1 MRRSDSYID
10 KITPALQYVGV
21 PVVYSCPHFVLLKLL
36 VIIIMDQFRPVQR
49 SSDQFRPVQ
58 RSLDQFRPVIILV
71 QTRPDQFG
79 PVRTSSDQ
87 LTDGKLN
94 YLRLHARGAALVS
107 SAILVVADVNPFL
120 WPSIWS
126 SFLICRGGWLCGG
139 GGGGW
144 RGFLADSEDPLVLV
158 TASIYPLSS
167 IDLHADTGFVSG
179 VSWCPD
185 FKLGVGL
192 AAIRIEPLVDA
203 LIAEV

>member
-1 MRRSDSYID
+1 M
-10 KITPALQYVGV
+10 
-21 PVVYSCPHFVLLKLL
+21 
-36 VIIIMDQFRPVQR
+36 
-49 SSDQFRPVQ
+49 
-58 RSLDQFRPVIILV
+58 
-71 QTRPDQFG
+71 
-79 PVRTSSDQ
+79 DQ
-87 LTDGKLN
+87 LTDGKLD

-126 SFLICRGGWLCGG
+126 SFLICSGGWFCGS
-139 GGGGW
+139 GGW

-185 FKLGVGL
+185 FKLRVGL